1 MSSTI
6 YCTRCD
12 SHVSIAMRSF
22 HEQACGPA
30 VEQLPDD
37 EPLGYDPYNSV
48 EGKPRELQFNGRDD
62 HRSNDFNLPML
73 LRRQAS

>member
-6 YCTRCD
+6 YCARCD
-12 SHVSIAMRSF
+12 SHITVAMKSF
-22 HEQACGPA
+22 HDSACGPVA
-30 VEQLPDD
+30 N
-37 EPLGYDPYNSV
+37 EPAGYDPYNSA
-48 EGKPRELQFNGRDD
+48 ERLKPLQFDGRDD